1 MLTLHDLKKTGASLT
16 ARSLLKCEV
25 AAHGL
30 TRTLTWSDGEADGN
44 KMEVEVVQQVAVLTI
59 PIVSELETDLQQEG
73 EIQRP

>member
-44 KMEVEVVQQVAVLTI
+44 KMEVEVAVLTI
-59 PIVSELETDLQQEG
+59 PIVSELESDLQQEG
-73 EIQRP
+73 EMQMLQ